1 MLSLGVVTFAIQHLS
16 VVLHAL
22 VLLSFAVCARSAKF
36 SAFECPPKIV
46 RSVVVE
52 VPCLGS
58 SATVDIPCLVSVGCP
73 ATVGC
78 PTTEGCA
85 ATKECPAIM
94 GRPATAGCPTSVR
107 FCSSATCFKC
117 LLLSLEILCC
127 PAWIACWF
135 ILLAIFANV
144 LAINMSSCL
153 RSSSSWSSSGC
164 SCNCSSKWIVLTDS
178 TTSWFGPAPRPSYC

>member
-78 PTTEGCA
+78 PTLGGCA
-85 ATKECPAIM
+85 ATEGCPAIM
-94 GRPATAGCPTSVR
+94 GRPATVRCRFAVECLAFAGCPATVR
-107 FCSSATCFKC
+107 FCSSATCFKY
-117 LLLSLEILCC
+117 LLPSSEILCC
-127 PAWIACWF
+127 PA
-135 ILLAIFANV
+135 
-144 LAINMSSCL
+144 
-153 RSSSSWSSSGC
+153 
-164 SCNCSSKWIVLTDS
+164 
-178 TTSWFGPAPRPSYC
+178 